1 MELRSPAAPL
11 VAPTSAVELRSSACN
26 PPVREGETRKEKRG
40 RLRLGLSDECQDIV
54 DRFMCQDIV
63 DRVPRLRGQEPVDER
78 PGAVVRRG

>member
-1 MELRSPAAPL
+1 ME
-11 VAPTSAVELRSSACN
+11 TVELQPRPASLPKES
-26 PPVREGETRKEKRG
+26 RGEKTS
-40 RLRLGLSDECQDIV
+40 GLTIIDECQDIV